1 MVMRKHLNAGRITQI
16 QQHENDRIIEIL
28 LETVNE
34 MGFSVNKKLII
45 EIMGKHSNVILTDM
59 TSGKIID
66 SIKHISIDVNRARQI
81 LPGKLY
87 EYPPAQKK
95 IPFTKITREEILQL
109 LTDPLQPG
117 DACSP
122 VYRGFLPHWQKLW
135 HPIFQVLLMPQ
146 KNLRRRCIPGFKSLF
161 GRSGSIHLHL

>member
-1 MVMRKHLNAGRITQI
+1 
-16 QQHENDRIIEIL
+16 
-28 LETVNE
+28 

-59 TSGKIID
+59 TNGKIID

-109 LTDPLQPG
+109 PKGEKL
-117 DACSP
+117 AK
-122 VYRGFLPHWQKLW
+122 FL
-135 HPIFQVLLMPQ
+135 
-146 KNLRRRCIPGFKSLF
+146 FKS
-161 GRSGSIHLHL
+161 

>member
-1 MVMRKHLNAGRITQI
+1 MSTG
-16 QQHENDRIIEIL
+16 
-28 LETVNE
+28 
-34 MGFSVNKKLII
+34 
-45 EIMGKHSNVILTDM
+45 
-59 TSGKIID
+59 
-66 SIKHISIDVNRARQI
+66 ARQI

-117 DACSP
+117 DAFSP

-135 HPIFQVLLMPQ
+135 HPIF
-146 KNLRRRCIPGFKSLF
+146 KCF
-161 GRSGSIHLHL
+161 